1 MKMIIKEINKYDKNE
16 EVMLLRESFIS
27 KWTKI
32 LGTND
37 NQKIDMY
44 LESYDQITEKRFS
57 VIDGDNGIVGVFGV
71 NASNFPEKNFNS
83 GNKDGYFP
91 FLEKLRWKLGMRLLY
106 TKPQKDELYVSF
118 FAINKRFR
126 GKGYGRKV
134 LDEVMKIAKFENK
147 STVKLYV
154 SQTNEIAIHLYQRYG
169 FKIHN
174 TERYV
179 LTKWFLGEENWLVMK
194 KKVEASDEKN
204 N

>member
-1 MKMIIKEINKYDKNE
+1 MIIKEIDKYDKNK

-27 KWTKI
+27 KWKKI

-37 NQKIDMY
+37 NHKIDMY
-44 LESYDQITEKRFS
+44 LESYNLTTEKRFS

-71 NASNFPEKNFNS
+71 NALNFSEKNFNS
-83 GNKDGYFP
+83 KNKDRDFP
-91 FLEKLRWKLGMRLLY
+91 FWEKLRWQLGMWLLY
-106 TKPQKDELYVSF
+106 TKPQKDVLYLSF
-118 FAINKRFR
+118 FAINKKFR
-126 GKGYGRKV
+126 GKGYGRKI
-134 LDEVMKIAKFENK
+134 LDEVIKIAKCENK

-169 FKIHN
+169 FKIHK
-174 TERYV
+174 TERYL

-194 KKVEASDEKN
+194 KKVEESDDKN